1 MIKIIANWK
10 MYLTI
15 QQSRELSAQVRTWW
29 EKASCSE
36 AEIVICPSDI
46 ALRDVADQLSG
57 SSIKVGGQEIS
68 LSDTLGAFTGQT
80 PAQQLKEA
88 GAQYV
93 LIGHS
98 EQRSLLHLNDKMI
111 RQQVMNASKHRLQ
124 PILCLGE
131 TKEERDH
138 GRTDAVLMEQLHK
151 ALEGLAWPT
160 TGLTIAYEPRWAIG
174 TGKPVDPLEAARVN
188 QVIRHTLQEF
198 FGHLRAQ
205 DASILY
211 GGSVDAD
218 NFGAFIEQEGINGF
232 LIGSASTKPEQL
244 KKIVERFIT
253 DYCKE

>member
-15 QQSRELSAQVRTWW
+15 QQSRELAAQVRIWW
-29 EKASCSE
+29 EQASCTQ
-36 AEIVICPSDI
+36 AEIILCPSDI
-46 ALRDVADQLSG
+46 AMRDVADQLSG
-57 SSIKVGGQEIS
+57 STIRLGGQEIA

-80 PAQQLKEA
+80 AAQQLKEA

-98 EQRSLLHLNDKMI
+98 EQRQMLQLNDIMI
-111 RQQVMNASKHRLQ
+111 RQQVMNAAKHRLQ
-124 PILCLGE
+124 PVLCLGE
-131 TKEERDH
+131 TREERDH
-138 GRTDAVLMEQLHK
+138 GRTDAVLMKQLHNV
-151 ALEGLAWPT
+151 LEGLAWPAA
-160 TGLTIAYEPRWAIG
+160 GLTIAYEPRWAIG
-174 TGKPVDPLEAARVN
+174 TGKPVDAGEAARVH

-198 FGHLRAQ
+198 FGHLRSQ

-218 NFGAFIEQEGINGF
+218 NFGAFLEQEGINGF

-244 KKIVERFIT
+244 KKIVERFIA